1 MKSGYWRGTEGGY
14 DEECKDESH
23 SQNIVCGIH
32 PMHFAKV
39 TIFRKEICK
48 GFQTQV

>member
-1 MKSGYWRGTEGGY
+1 MKNALMRATVR
-14 DEECKDESH
+14 
-23 SQNIVCGIH
+23 ILCGIH

-39 TIFRKEICK
+39 TIFRKEICR